1 MKRRQVSIS
10 MGLATTLAASFVLMG
25 CPQSEGDKSPFATEN
40 VSVAPQVDG
49 RAPVPTPIPPPPVE
63 PTAEPPAESQ

>member
-1 MKRRQVSIS
+1 MKLRRIS
-10 MGLATTLAASFVLMG
+10 ASMSLVTTLAASFVLMG
-25 CPQSEGDKSPFATEN
+25 CPQSDKSPFATEN

-49 RAPVPTPIPPPPVE
+49 RAPVATPIPPPPVE